1 MIDYESFKY
10 IRNQINKS
18 VERLKEAL
26 VYSVDKWEDVLY
38 IRGKIQG
45 LETLLQDLT
54 DLQKKQE
61 RFDDDKDTKS
71 GSTQT

>member
-1 MIDYESFKY
+1 
-10 IRNQINKS
+10 
-18 VERLKEAL
+18 
-26 VYSVDKWEDVLY
+26 VYSVDKWEDILY

-61 RFDDDKDTKS
+61 LFDDDKDTKS
-71 GSTQT
+71 GSTET

>member
-1 MIDYESFKY
+1 MNYESYKY
-10 IRNQINKS
+10 LKNHINKIL
-18 VERLKEAL
+18 ERLKDSI
-26 VYSVDKWEDVLY
+26 VYSVDKWEDLLY

-61 RFDDDKDTKS
+61 LFDDDKDAES
-71 GSTQT
+71 GSTKT